1 MLEFDLNALI
11 WFILGAVA
19 MLVAAFLLLVAWL
32 HKMKHEAESIMDDW
46 QIKIENWKATPQ
58 RLAMSERKK

>member
-1 MLEFDLNALI
+1 MPEFNLDALI

-32 HKMKHEAESIMDDW
+32 HKMKHEAERIMDDQ

>member
-1 MLEFDLNALI
+1 MPEFNMDALI

-19 MLVAAFLLLVAWL
+19 MLVAVGLLIAIKVHKIWL
-32 HKMKHEAESIMDDW
+32 DAEKRMEFHRMR
-46 QIKIENWKATPQ
+46 IENWKATPQ